1 MATPSAR
8 DHSLYYMEIEEQ
20 GRVLKKILVKGE
32 RVEKEEV
39 VERELEDEA

>member
-1 MATPSAR
+1 MATPCAR

-20 GRVLKKILVKGE
+20 GRVLKKMLVKGE
-32 RVEKEEV
+32 RVVKEEV